1 MSRDDRSRPAVTTDI
16 VIFTI
21 QDRQLKVLLI
31 RRAAPPYQD
40 HWALPGGFVEMDED
54 LEDCALRELREETGL
69 TGVYLEQ
76 LYSFGAPG
84 RDPRGRVITVA
95 YYALAPVDRLSPRAA
110 SDAKEVAWFSA
121 NRLPTLA
128 FDHARI
134 IEMAQRR
141 LAAKLE
147 YSTIAFNLMPAR
159 FTLSELQEVYE
170 IIGGEKLDKRNFRKR
185 VMALD
190 HIRETGEKRRN
201 GNHRP
206 ARLYSVAP
214 A

>member
-1 MSRDDRSRPAVTTDI
+1 MSRDDRPRPAVTTDI

-31 RRAAPPYQD
+31 RRATPPYQD
-40 HWALPGGFVEMDED
+40 HWALPGGFVELDED

-134 IEMAQRR
+134 MEMAQRR

-147 YSTIAFNLMPAR
+147 YSTIALNLMPAR

-185 VMALD
+185 VMAFD